1 MNFNSIAGI
10 VACLFVLTFSSVKA
24 QDKVWTL
31 DECAAYAVQNNIQ
44 VQQSNIDKK
53 IALSNRETRWAGLA
67 PSLNASSSYY
77 WNFGLNVDPVTNII
91 SEETRRTANFG
102 LSGNWVLYNGG
113 QNWNSI
119 KQSNLDYLAQT
130 YTQQDIEN
138 DINLNVASAFLQ
150 ILLNK
155 EIRLVAQEQ
164 KRITELQASRMQQL
178 VDAGA
183 RPKGDLLQL
192 QSQLARDNQNL
203 IAAENQVTISKLQLA
218 NLMQLEDPQN
228 LRVADPQ
235 IALPGTEYMARQPD
249 IIYETALGNQA
260 DIKSA
265 ETTVLSSEEN
275 VDVALSGYLP
285 TLSLGF
291 GIGTNYSSQVERVFN
306 QDFSTQLDNNLN
318 KYIGFN
324 LNVPI
329 FSRFQTRNQYQTA
342 KLNFERAR
350 LNLELSKN
358 NLKQT
363 VYQAH
368 ADAKAAYNSYL
379 AAEKAVEANE
389 ESFKY
394 AQQRYDVGA
403 LSQFDYE
410 NAKNSLASA
419 KSEMVRAKYD
429 YIFKVKVLEFYLTNQ
444 VKL

>member
-1 MNFNSIAGI
+1 MNFNSIAST
-10 VACLFVLTFSSVKA
+10 VACLSVLTFSTVKA